1 MCLTLHSKDRITV
14 ALRCHEEAPY
24 GNVRLS
30 LLQLRHYFIIF
41 FRHLGFLLGLS
52 LSRWVILSQICRLE
66 YFSPTAYVL
75 GLLMYE
81 KIHIII
87 ACIGAVLIQLVRV
100 HPQRCGEGF

>member
-14 ALRCHEEAPY
+14 ALRCHEQAPY

-30 LLQLRHYFIIF
+30 LLQLLNYFIIF

-52 LSRWVILSQICRLE
+52 LGRWVIRSQMCRLKD
-66 YFSPTAYVL
+66 FSPTGHVL
-75 GLLMYE
+75 GLLMYD
-81 KIHIII
+81 KIHII
-87 ACIGAVLIQLVRV
+87 IGAVLIQLVRV